1 MAYDISEEL
10 DIIENETIGETV
22 RDAIVRAFRKVET
35 SGLGVMLTTE
45 EWDDLT
51 DEEKN
56 NGTMYFVSDMNVI
69 DAKDYY
75 FSGGLSDDKIL
86 VDHDIL
92 SEIASLIKNA
102 LNITGNISASE
113 MPGLLNMIIGGRSYT
128 GCTILKP
135 IQRYKGPIYLHTSN
149 GRTVLDSGYS
159 DYMIDVYAVTADTW
173 YLIGLGPVQGT
184 RFRTAFFTTNPIAN
198 GDTVAQGTFIYA
210 HGNNPPL
217 WTNTAYKPSADGYIL
232 VYYDST
238 GNETAGTFLL
248 VLDDIT

>member
-22 RDAIVRAFRKVET
+22 RDAIVSAFRKVET

-75 FSGGLSDDKIL
+75 FSGGSSNDRIL

-92 SEIASLIKNA
+92 SEIALLIKNA

-135 IQRYKGPIYLHTSN
+135 IQRYKGQIYLHSSN
-149 GRTVLDSGYS
+149 GSTVRANSNVNN
-159 DYMIDVYAVTADTW
+159 MIDVFRVEADTW
-173 YLIGLGPVQGT
+173 YLIGVGPVQGN
-184 RFRTAFFTTNPIAN
+184 RFTTTFFTSNPIAN
-198 GDTVAQGTFIYA
+198 GDSIAQGTFIYSF
-210 HGNNPPL
+210 GNNPPL
-217 WTNTAYKPSADGYIL
+217 WTSKGYKPSSDGYIL
-232 VYYDST
+232 VYYDNV